1 MIARTARKIAGELC
15 FTAHLLL
22 LTDWFICGRNRWPY
36 NRQLPTLHSSRGDYL
51 VCTTPRLLSRSA
63 HGRGSHI

>member
-22 LTDWFICGRNRWPY
+22 LTD
-36 NRQLPTLHSSRGDYL
+36 
-51 VCTTPRLLSRSA
+51 
-63 HGRGSHI
+63 